1 MELPDRARGGA
12 NSDRW
17 LHATPTYDDLAEYR
31 AYMINHEVGHFLG
44 HGHATCPADGSPA
57 SVMLQQSIDLQG
69 CTPNAWPAGEEG

>member
-1 MELPDRARGGA
+1 
-12 NSDRW
+12 
-17 LHATPTYDDLAEYR
+17 
-31 AYMINHEVGHFLG
+31 MINHEVGHFLG